1 MPSKHALCVSL
12 TQRLA
17 SFIKA
22 KIVVGRYSTASEVV
36 RAGPRLRQEQ
46 SMPSLDNS
54 ADGTPPKR
62 QARPN
67 GGKGAAMRDKR

>member
-22 KIVVGRYSTASEVV
+22 EIVVGRYSTASEVV
-36 RAGPRLRQEQ
+36 RAGPRRLQEQ
-46 SMPSLDNS
+46 SMPSLGSD
-54 ADGTPPKR
+54 ADGAPLKR
-62 QARPN
+62 QVHPD